1 MERKRRFPFGY
12 AMREGRIV
20 PNPEEAKAVAVIFQS
35 FASGATTPNIANSMT
50 ELQISYRQGSAAW
63 NKNMVCRILDNEKYI
78 GADGYPILLQKELWD
93 RVAAK
98 RKQAPSVRLNP
109 VIRSVRMK
117 ICCAQC
123 GQKLKRVSYHTQG
136 NVYWRCDRCA
146 IQFPSVTDQALLDTI
161 LEKQNGMVR
170 RPQKVIPTEAGNITY
185 TMEMVRDM
193 QILDHAISNP
203 QTPTAELLQMAAQ
216 CVQNVYACCQEVP
229 DAVESAAMVR
239 MLQEVSPSNTLNI
252 ELLNQCVK
260 RILMQPDGNI
270 QFQVCNGTI
279 I

>member
-12 AMREGRIV
+12 EMREGRIV
-20 PNPEEAKAVAVIFQS
+20 PNPEEAKAVVVIFQS
-35 FASGATTPNIANSMT
+35 FASGTTTPTIANSMT
-50 ELQISYRQGSAAW
+50 ELQIPYRPRCAKW

-78 GADGYPILLQKELWD
+78 GANGYPILLQKELWD

-109 VIRSVRMK
+109 AIRSVRAKM
-117 ICCAQC
+117 CCAQC
-123 GQKLKRVSYHTQG
+123 GQKLKRISYHTQG

-161 LEKQNGMVR
+161 LEKQNEMIQ

-185 TMEMVRDM
+185 TMEIVRDM

-229 DAVESAAMVR
+229 DAVESDAMVR

-260 RILMQPDGNI
+260 RILMQPDGNL

>member
-1 MERKRRFPFGY
+1 
-12 AMREGRIV
+12 MREGRIV

-35 FASGATTPNIANSMT
+35 FASGATTPTIANSMT
-50 ELQISYRQGSAAW
+50 ELQIPYRSGSAAW

-78 GADGYPILLQKELWD
+78 GANGYPILLQKELWD

-98 RKQAPSVRLNP
+98 RNQAPSVRLNP
-109 VIRSVRMK
+109 AICSVRAKM
-117 ICCAQC
+117 CCAQC
-123 GQKLKRVSYHTQG
+123 GQKLKRISYHTQG

-146 IQFPSVTDQALLDTI
+146 IQFPSMTDQVLLDTI
-161 LEKQNGMVR
+161 LEKQNEMIR

-229 DAVESAAMVR
+229 DAAESDAMVR
-239 MLQEVSPSNTLNI
+239 MLQEVSPSNTLNN

>member
-1 MERKRRFPFGY
+1 
-12 AMREGRIV
+12 
-20 PNPEEAKAVAVIFQS
+20 
-35 FASGATTPNIANSMT
+35 
-50 ELQISYRQGSAAW
+50 
-63 NKNMVCRILDNEKYI
+63 MVCRILDNEKYI
-78 GADGYPILLQKELWD
+78 GANGYPILLQKELWD

-123 GQKLKRVSYHTQG
+123 GQKLKRISYHTQG

-146 IQFPSVTDQALLDTI
+146 IQFPSMTDQALLDAI
-161 LEKQNGMVR
+161 LEKQNEMIR

-185 TMEMVRDM
+185 TMEIVRDM

-229 DAVESAAMVR
+229 DAAESDAMVR
-239 MLQEVSPSNTLNI
+239 MLQELSPSNTLNI

>member
-35 FASGATTPNIANSMT
+35 FASGATTPTIANSMT
-50 ELQISYRQGSAAW
+50 ELQIPYRTGSARW

-185 TMEMVRDM
+185 T
-193 QILDHAISNP
+193 
-203 QTPTAELLQMAAQ
+203 ELLQMAAQ
-216 CVQNVYACCQEVP
+216 WVQNVYACCQEVP
-229 DAVESAAMVR
+229 DAAESDAMVR
-239 MLQEVSPSNTLNI
+239 MLQELSPSNTLNI

-260 RILMQPDGNI
+260 KILMQPDGNI